1 MGNFKNLLITLL
13 LSFFLLSSSYSSN
26 ELHPRNLG
34 SPSENNKAPS
44 PYDHTDHIKNSE
56 PFNFL
61 KKQAGE
67 GEGLHL
73 STKDKRKKKK
83 KARLNLKRK
92 KGNKKSEYYSSRSFS
107 AMLPKGFVPPS
118 GNSPCHN
125 TYPNSVTFFCDLS
138 TPKLP

>member
-1 MGNFKNLLITLL
+1 MGNLKNLLITLLL
-13 LSFFLLSSSYSSN
+13 LSFFLLSSSSN
-26 ELHPRNLG
+26 EFQPRNLG
-34 SPSENNKAPS
+34 SPLDNNKAPS
-44 PYDHTDHIKNSE
+44 PYDHIKNSE

-67 GEGLHL
+67 GEGLQL

-92 KGNKKSEYYSSRSFS
+92 RGNKNSEYYSSRSFS